1 MINILKG
8 SLYLYLIEWFL
19 PEYLAVLNFVVA
31 RSFLLVVVVIDFV
44 VVGGDVR
51 EFIVL
56 DGQFYWF
63 ANG

>member
-1 MINILKG
+1 MVNILKG

-51 EFIVL
+51 EFIVF